1 MASRK
6 NAIDFEK
13 ALNEL
18 ESLVTLMEKGDIS
31 LEDSLKTFEQGIK
44 LSRQCQE
51 ALTSAEQRVQVLLG
65 ESAEASLK
73 ELNSSDLPEG
83 DE

>member
-1 MASRK
+1 MATRK

-31 LEDSLKTFEQGIK
+31 LEESLKTFEQGIK

-65 ESAEASLK
+65 EDANAVLEDLD
-73 ELNSSDLPEG
+73 SDNLT
-83 DE
+83 DSDA

>member
-1 MASRK
+1 MATRK

-18 ESLVTLMEKGDIS
+18 ESLVTLIEKGDIS
-31 LEDSLKTFEQGIK
+31 LEESLKTFEQGIK

-65 ESAEASLK
+65 EDANAVLEDLD
-73 ELNSSDLPEG
+73 SDNLT
-83 DE
+83 DSDA